1 MIRFYIA
8 LWAAKLVDAILTLR
22 GDRQNDRAGYI
33 ANRLCPDF
41 MARVTKPKLVV
52 AITGTNG
59 KTTTSTLVCNML
71 RSKGMKVSFNE
82 WGANINA
89 GYSINLLRCVDIF
102 NRCRVDA
109 SVLEADEK
117 STCEGV
123 PMIRPDYMVV
133 TNICK
138 DSLRRNGHP
147 EYIFDRINRAFAALG
162 GRTVAILNA
171 NDPISSELA
180 RNTGARRVFFGMDDI
195 HADPLENRVKDVA
208 VCPRCGGEIRYH
220 YRHYRHIGDFYC
232 TDCDFATPAMDY
244 RASGVDLD
252 KGTITVAER
261 DGAATYPLMSDTV
274 FYAFNTLSAVALFRE
289 LGYSRQEIADFLA
302 TQKVPKIRESVVEYD
317 GIRYYAYAAKGQNI
331 SAASTVFEHLAK
343 DPSVKELVFS
353 LDEVQDA
360 NHPPETLSWLYET
373 DYEFLNVPQIRKII
387 VGGHMCHAHRLRLL
401 LAGVPEEKIV
411 CVENEADVPQYVDT
425 EGIDRV
431 YVLYEIDFVTKGQ
444 QIRDAIVERAREVK
458 GK

>member
-1 MIRFYIA
+1 MIRFFIA
-8 LWAAKLVDAILTLR
+8 LWAAKLADFVLTLR

-71 RSKGMKVSFNE
+71 RSRGLRVSFNE

-89 GYSINLLRCVDIF
+89 GYSVNLLRCVDVF

-109 SVLEADEK
+109 SVLESDEK
-117 STCEGV
+117 STCEGL
-123 PMIRPDYMVV
+123 PMIRPDYVVV

-147 EYIFDRINRAFAALG
+147 EYIFDRIDRAFAALG
-162 GRTVAILNA
+162 NGTVAILNA

-180 RNTGARRVFFGMDDI
+180 RDTGARRVFFGMEDI
-195 HADPLENRVKDVA
+195 HADPLENRVRDVA
-208 VCPRCGGEIRYH
+208 VCPRCGGEIRYR
-220 YRHYRHIGDFYC
+220 YRHYRHIGRYAC
-232 TDCDFATPAMDY
+232 ADCDFATPAADY
-244 RASGVDLD
+244 LARRVDLE
-252 KGTITVAER
+252 KGAFTVAER
-261 DGAATYPLMSDTV
+261 DGEGVYPLLSNTV

-289 LGYSRQEIADFLA
+289 LGYSRQAIAEFLA
-302 TQKVPKIRESVVEYD
+302 TQEVPRIRESVVEY
-317 GIRYYAYAAKGQNI
+317 GGVRYYAYAAKGQNV

-343 DPSVKELVFS
+343 DPSAKELVLL

-373 DYEFLNVPQIRKII
+373 DYEFLNAPQIKKII

-401 LAGVPEEKIV
+401 LAGVPEERIV
-411 CVENEADVPQYVDT
+411 CVEDEDAVPNYVDT

-444 QIRDAIVERAREVK
+444 RLRDAIAERARGVK
-458 GK
+458 SR